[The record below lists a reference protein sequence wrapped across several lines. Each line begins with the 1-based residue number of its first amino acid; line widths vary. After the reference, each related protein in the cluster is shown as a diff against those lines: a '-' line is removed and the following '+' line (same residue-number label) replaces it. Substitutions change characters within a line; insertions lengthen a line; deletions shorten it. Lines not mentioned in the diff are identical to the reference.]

1 MKDAMTKTLITLADP
16 RSPAAEAYRSLFIN
30 LSFSSQEQSVRTLLV
45 TSAGPEEGKST
56 TLANLAVVAAQM
68 GRRVVVVDCDLRQ
81 PRQHELFGLRNDQ
94 GVATVTAGQASAAAV
109 LQPVGDV
116 PGLQVIT
123 SGPLPVSPAQV
134 LASRR
139 MEEMIR
145 ELAGQADLVLFD
157 SPPAIAVSDA
167 SVLATKVDGVLLVLS
182 AGQTKRDHARRA
194 KEALEKVHARLVGA
208 VLTNAPPDAT
218 LQGYYR

>member
-1 MKDAMTKTLITLADP
+1 MTKTLVTLADP
-16 RSPAAEAYRSLFIN
+16 RSPAAEAYRSLYIN
-30 LSFSSQEQSVRTLLV
+30 LSFSSQERPVRTLLV

-94 GVATVTAGQASAAAV
+94 GVATVTAGQASTAAV
-109 LQPVGDV
+109 LQPVGEV

-139 MEEMIR
+139 MEEMIH
-145 ELAGQADLVLFD
+145 ELVGQADLVLFD

-194 KEALEKVHARLVGA
+194 KEALEKVHAHVVGA
-208 VLTNAPPDAT
+208 VLNNAPADAT